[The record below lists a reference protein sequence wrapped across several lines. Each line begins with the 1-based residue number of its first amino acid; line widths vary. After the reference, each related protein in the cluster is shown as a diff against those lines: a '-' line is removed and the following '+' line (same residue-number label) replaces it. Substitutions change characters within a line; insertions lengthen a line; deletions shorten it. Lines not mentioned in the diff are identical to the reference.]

1 MAARDPLPE
10 EPLNISG
17 RLTRYFIDSKMT
29 VLIIIVAVLAGAL
42 ALHLT
47 PRTENPQIVVPAA
60 NIIVYKPGANPREVK
75 NLIVDPLEAILR
87 GMRGVHHTYGVALD
101 SMGVVTVKFQV
112 GQNRV
117 TSLVRLYN
125 KIMSNMNRMPP
136 GTEQPIIQP
145 LDVSQVPIVT
155 ISLATPRLNG
165 VQLRAIATR
174 VLHHLRRAPGTSIAY
189 LIGGQRRKINIVLHP
204 TLMRRYNVTLV
215 DIRRIVQATNVNIP
229 SGHFTNHNRRATIHA
244 GGMLRSAE
252 DVGSIVVSLYDHKP
266 VYLREVATVTDG
278 PGRIKA
284 VHSIG
289 FGHAYA
295 KTRPRN
301 LEVPEVTIAIAK
313 RAGTNAVTVA
323 DGIIHKLAA
332 LRGTIIPGFVHVNIT
347 RNDGQR
353 ANSAVNT
360 LIEHLFIAVSTV
372 ILLLVLFLG
381 WRAAAIV
388 TITIPIILFV
398 TLAVD
403 YMAGQTINRITLFA
417 LILSLGLLV
426 DDSIVVIENIFRH
439 YAKPGIDRAR
449 EAVLAVNEIGAPT
462 NLATLAVIVAFLPML
477 SVTGMMG
484 PYMAPIPK
492 NVPIAMIA
500 SLFIAYTVAPW
511 AAKMWLKGHF
521 VPEHT
526 GPGFLQRG
534 YETIMRTLL
543 ARPMARRGFLLAI
556 ILLFGVVLAMP
567 MLRLVNFKML
577 PRNNNNSFDITV
589 RTRAGSTLEDT
600 NRIVE
605 ALGDIVRHNRYVTTY
620 ELSAGGMGAV
630 NFSGLLR
637 GETLKKG
644 PTVGEVQVHLV
655 RKSERSVSSI
665 EIVHQLRPAIT
676 ALAEKTGA
684 MIKIVQHPPGPPV
697 RATVIAEVFGPHYR
711 KAEEIAHHLRY
722 GLFAHTRH
730 LVGVDSSVPHSS
742 VQYTIEVDRR
752 RAAEY
757 GVNPAQVAETLNGF
771 LAGMDDG
778 TVHIPHAKE
787 PVPIRF
793 RIPIADRIGP
803 YDLGK
808 IFFTNPGGK
817 EIPLSAISRV
827 VKRVAPRPIYQKDGR
842 EVVYV
847 TAGLSPGSP
856 VYAVLHM
863 WQYLKHHTVD
873 GVHLKQSF
881 MKDPSSLRYGIR
893 WSGEMRL
900 TLNVFRDLGSAFG
913 VAIALIYIILVGY
926 YRSFMIPLIVMGAI
940 PLTIIGVLPGHAV
953 MHQFFTATSMI
964 GVIALAGIVVR
975 NSLLLIDFILDYR
988 RAGHDLT
995 EAVVQAGM
1003 IRLRPIMLTALAIM
1017 LGTAI
1022 MVVDPVFGGLAI
1034 SLIFGTLASTVLT
1047 LFVIPLGYFAYARF
1061 SERHSQPSSAP
1072 E

>member
-17 RLTRYFIDSKMT
+17 RLTHYFIESKIT
-29 VLIIIVAVLAGAL
+29 ILVIIVAVLGGAL
-42 ALHLT
+42 ALRLT

-60 NIIVYKPGANPREVK
+60 NIIIYKPGASPREVK

-87 GMRGVHHTYGVALD
+87 GMHGVHHTYGLALD
-101 SMGVVTVKFQV
+101 SMGVVTVKFEV

-117 TSLVRLYN
+117 ASLVRLYN
-125 KIMSNMNRMPP
+125 KIMSNMDRMPP

-145 LDVSQVPIVT
+145 LDVNQVPIVT
-155 ISLATPRLNG
+155 ISLATEHLNG
-165 VQLRAIATR
+165 VELRAIGVR

-189 LIGGQRRKINIVLHP
+189 VIGGQRRKINVVLHP

-229 SGHFTNHNRRATIHA
+229 SGHFTNHNRRTTIHA

-266 VYLREVATVTDG
+266 VFLHDVATVTDG

-289 FGHAYA
+289 FGPAYA
-295 KTRPRN
+295 QARPRN
-301 LEVPEVTIAIAK
+301 IEIPEVTIAIAK
-313 RAGTNAVTVA
+313 RSGTNAVTVA
-323 DGIIHKLAA
+323 DGIIQKLDA
-332 LRGTIIPGFVHVNIT
+332 LKGTVIPNFVHVTIT

-388 TITIPIILFV
+388 TITIPLILFV
-398 TLAVD
+398 TLAVG

-449 EAVLAVNEIGAPT
+449 EAILAVNEIGAPT

-492 NVPIAMIA
+492 NVPVAMIA

-511 AAKMWLKGHF
+511 AAKLWLKGHF
-521 VPEHT
+521 VHEDAKA
-526 GPGFLQRG
+526 GLLQRG
-534 YETIMRTLL
+534 YERIMRTLL
-543 ARPMARRGFLLAI
+543 SRPIARRGFLVAI
-556 ILLFGVVLAMP
+556 ILLFVGVLLMP

-600 NRIVE
+600 NRVVKAI
-605 ALGDIVRHNRYVTTY
+605 GDIVRQNPYVTTY
-620 ELSAGGMGAV
+620 ELSSGGMGAI

-644 PTVGEVQVHLV
+644 PTVGEVQVHLL
-655 RKSERSVSSI
+655 RKHERAVSSI
-665 EIVHQLRPAIT
+665 DIVRNMRPAIT
-676 ALAEKTGA
+676 ALAARTGA

-697 RATVIAEVFGPHYR
+697 RATVMAEVFGPDYH
-711 KAEEIAHHLRY
+711 KQEEIAQDLRY
-722 GLFAHTRH
+722 GLFAHTRN
-730 LVGVDSSVPHSS
+730 LVGIDSSVPHDS
-742 VQYTIEVDRR
+742 VQYTIEVNRR

-757 GVNPAQVAETLNGF
+757 GVNPAQVAETLKGF
-771 LAGMDDG
+771 LAGINDG
-778 TVHIPHAKE
+778 TVHIAHAKE
-787 PVPIRF
+787 PVPIHF

-808 IFFTNPGGK
+808 IFFTNPDGK

-827 VKRVAPRPIYQKDGR
+827 IKRTAARPIYQKDGR

-863 WQYLKHHTVD
+863 WEYLKDHSVA

-881 MKDPSSLRYGIR
+881 MKDPGSLSYGVR

-940 PLTIIGVLPGHAV
+940 PLTIIGVLPGHAI

-988 RAGHDLT
+988 RAGHSLT

-1003 IRLRPIMLTALAIM
+1003 VRLRPIMLTALAIM
-1017 LGTAI
+1017 LGTAVMI
-1022 MVVDPVFGGLAI
+1022 VDPVFGGLAI

-1047 LFVIPLGYFAYARF
+1047 LFVIPLGYFGYARF
-1061 SERHSQPSSAP
+1061 SERRGAASNAG
-1072 E
+1072 